1 MEVSII
7 RVCKDFKLCVN
18 YKSIPNRFKMTNNK
32 HTAILKNPYKGLTLP
47 VGVDLS
53 NISLPLI
60 NSLIPAGFPS
70 PAEDFSNEPLDLA
83 SYLVTNKIATF
94 FARVGGDSMKEAGIF
109 EGDLVVIDK
118 SLEAVSGSI
127 VFAYFDGG
135 YTIKRYIIKDGR
147 HYLVPENKN
156 FSVIEIPFESDFQIL
171 GVVTFTIHKT
181 SRNNSSLI

>member
-1 MEVSII
+1 M
-7 RVCKDFKLCVN
+7 
-18 YKSIPNRFKMTNNK
+18 
-32 HTAILKNPYKGLTLP
+32 AIKRQQTTLKKPYQGLTLP
-47 VGVDLS
+47 IGIDLH
-53 NISLPLI
+53 NLNLPLV

-70 PAEDFSNEPLDLA
+70 PAEDFSNESLDLA

-118 SLEAVSGSI
+118 SLEALSGSI

-135 YTIKRYIIKDGR
+135 YTIKRYIIKNGK

-156 FSVIEIPFESDFQIL
+156 FTVMEIPFESDFQIL

-181 SRNNSSLI
+181 SREKKTLI